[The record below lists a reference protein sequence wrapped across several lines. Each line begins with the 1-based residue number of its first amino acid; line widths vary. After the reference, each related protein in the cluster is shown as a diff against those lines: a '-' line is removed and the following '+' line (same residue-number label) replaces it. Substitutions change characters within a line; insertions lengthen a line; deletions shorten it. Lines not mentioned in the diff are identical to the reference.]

1 MDPKELAAKYA
12 KKCAEEALE
21 KASQKIKQEEIL
33 DKLKADTAAYKKAIT
48 DVVIPF
54 MSELQQAF
62 PKDTFSYHAQID
74 LSDNKPFGVSF
85 KIGDMDP
92 IEIISQAGRIS
103 IRRMAPSLGRGFP
116 QISCTYSP
124 NAEPY
129 ISSPGDLTR
138 EKLAKLIAMVVEDT

>member
-1 MDPKELAAKYA
+1 MDPKELAAKYV

-62 PKDTFSYHAQID
+62 PKDTFSYRAQID
-74 LSDNKPFGVSF
+74 LSDNKPFWGV
-85 KIGDMDP
+85 
-92 IEIISQAGRIS
+92 
-103 IRRMAPSLGRGFP
+103 
-116 QISCTYSP
+116 
-124 NAEPY
+124 
-129 ISSPGDLTR
+129 
-138 EKLAKLIAMVVEDT
+138 V

>member
-21 KASQKIKQEEIL
+21 KASQKLKQEEML
-33 DKLKADTAAYKKAIT
+33 DQLKADAAAYKKAFT

-62 PKDTFSYHAQID
+62 PKETFSYRAHID
-74 LSDNKPFGVSF
+74 LSDNKPVGVSF

-92 IEIISQAGRIS
+92 IEIISQAGKIA
-103 IRRMAPSLGRGFP
+103 IIRMAPSLGRGFP

-138 EKLAKLIAMVVEDT
+138 EKIANLVAIVMEDA